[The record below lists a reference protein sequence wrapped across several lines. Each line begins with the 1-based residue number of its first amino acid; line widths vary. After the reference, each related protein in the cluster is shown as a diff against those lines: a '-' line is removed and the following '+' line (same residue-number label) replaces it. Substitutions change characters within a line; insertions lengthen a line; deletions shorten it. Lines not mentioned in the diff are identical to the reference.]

1 MTIGEHEIYDDRSKM
16 LFKFTIDWENKTVTY
31 KFVNLGN
38 YAKNAI
44 SIEVQE
50 N

>member
-1 MTIGEHEIYDDRSKM
+1 MTIGEYEIYDDQSKM
-16 LFKFTIDWENKTVTY
+16 LLKFTVDWENKTVTY
-31 KFVNLGN
+31 KFVNLEN